1 MKNSKALI
9 LIFTLAALI
18 IMCAPAF
25 AEPTTLWK
33 LPQTV
38 TCDEAGFRLEAP
50 ANISD
55 RAIFAT
61 VDALDYKKIVPDA
74 DYFVVSAVNITML
87 SPERTDM
94 KSLSKPVR
102 HVFSFTYTDYYRA
115 SRLNMNLSI
124 GHFRIGY
131 WNEAEKSWVDLPSR
145 VFWDGKNGV
154 VEAETNHGSGKY
166 ALLWSYR
173 GDAVMSQQAGQDI
186 RVMVNLVT
194 VHPDVA
200 PYIKDGRTM
209 VPLRVIAESMDA
221 RVDWKASEQRIDLVR
236 NVDKIQLWI
245 GKRDAYFNKDHI
257 TLEAAPEIT
266 KGLTFVPLRFVSEA
280 LGAKVDWDAVTRT
293 AKITKYQ
300 GVTQ

>member
-1 MKNSKALI
+1 MKNSKAFV

-25 AEPTTLWK
+25 AGPTTLHE
-33 LPQTV
+33 LPKTI
-38 TCDEAGFRLEAP
+38 TFDEAGFRLEAP

-55 RAIFAT
+55 RAVYAT
-61 VDALDYKKIVPDA
+61 VEAIDYKKIVPDN

-87 SPERTDM
+87 SPERIDM
-94 KSLSKPVR
+94 KNISKPVR
-102 HVFSFTYTDYYRA
+102 HVFSFTYTDFYRA
-115 SRLNMNLSI
+115 SRLNMNLSP

-131 WNEAEKSWVDLPSR
+131 WNEAEKSWTDLPSR

-154 VEAETNHGSGKY
+154 VESETNHGSGKY

-173 GDAVMSQQAGQDI
+173 GDAVMSQTAGQEI
-186 RVMVNLVT
+186 RIMVNLVT
-194 VHPDVA
+194 VYPDVA

-236 NVDKIQLWI
+236 NVDRIQLWI
-245 GKRDAYFNKDHI
+245 GDRDAYLNKDHL
-257 TLEAAPEIT
+257 TLEVAPEIT
-266 KGLTFVPLRFVSEA
+266 NGLTFVPLRFVSEA
-280 LGAKVDWDAVTRT
+280 LGATVEWDAVTRT

-300 GVTQ
+300 GVS

>member
-1 MKNSKALI
+1 MKNSKAVI
-9 LIFTLAALI
+9 LVFTLAALI

-33 LPQTV
+33 LPQTI

-55 RAIFAT
+55 RAVFAT
-61 VDALDYKKIVPDA
+61 VEALDYKKIVPDD
-74 DYFVVSAVNITML
+74 DYFVVSAVNISML
-87 SPERTDM
+87 SAERLNM

-102 HVFSFTYTDYYRA
+102 QVFSFTYTDYYRA
-115 SRLNMNLSI
+115 SRLNMNLSP
-124 GHFRIGY
+124 GHFRIGC
-131 WNEAEKSWVDLPSR
+131 WNEAENSWEDLPSR
-145 VFWDGKNGV
+145 VFWDGRNGV
-154 VEAETNHGSGKY
+154 VEAETNRGSGKY

-173 GDAVMSQQAGQDI
+173 GGAVMSQPAGQDI
-186 RVMVNLVT
+186 RIMVNLVT
-194 VHPDVA
+194 VYPDVA

-236 NVDKIQLWI
+236 NVDKIQLWV
-245 GKRDAYFNKDHI
+245 GDRDAYFNNDHL
-257 TLEAAPEIT
+257 TLEVAPEIT
-266 KGLTFVPLRFVSEA
+266 NGRTFVPLRFVTEA

-293 AKITKYQ
+293 AKITKY
-300 GVTQ
+300 